1 MAMTEPTAAP
11 LETATDPSQGTPPAA
26 TPVPAE
32 ATPQS
37 PAPTVDWESRFKAL
51 QPELTKQQ
59 MARAAAER
67 ALQALRSAPAPD
79 EDEETPTPARPAR
92 RTSESE
98 PEWQKRAL
106 TAEWQIAQSVYGED
120 VIAAYGTA
128 QELLSRA
135 TTPADYVTA
144 FEAFHQAR
152 SKGAAPTPALTPE
165 ATPTPAPV
173 VDSNRSDAPASAE
186 VTQQLREA
194 VEKKDLLGGIK
205 SLLRQG

>member
-37 PAPTVDWESRFKAL
+37 PAPTVDWEARYKAL
-51 QPELTKQQ
+51 QPEVTRNQQ
-59 MARAAAER
+59 ARAAAER
-67 ALQALRSAPAPD
+67 ERDALKSAPAPED
-79 EDEETPTPARPAR
+79 DEESPTPARPAR
-92 RTSESE
+92 RNSE
-98 PEWQKRAL
+98 PAADWQKRAL
-106 TAEWQIAQSVYGED
+106 EAEWQIAKSVYGEE

-128 QELLSRA
+128 QDLLARA
-135 TTPADYVTA
+135 STPADFVTA
-144 FEAFHQAR
+144 FEAYFQAR
-152 SKGAAPTPALTPE
+152 SKGATHQEAVVE
-165 ATPTPAPV
+165 ATPTPVPV